1 MIMIQ
6 PDSIKVM
13 NDSISDLSADSLSK
27 LDSLTKVDSLHVADS
42 IKLALLKP
50 TGFIGIP
57 HPSLPQNESWVFIAL
72 FFLFAFLV
80 FSVTRSSGLIT
91 DSIKTFFQ
99 VKERSSIFS
108 KASVTDSRFRVF
120 LIVFAVFVIS
130 LFAYL
135 NFFQIKSSFS
145 VIKYLEFVLVTS
157 GFIGFKILS
166 FELMDYVFLD
176 NKSARLAKESYFNVL
191 SFLGMLLFP
200 ILVSQIY
207 VSVGFVKISNDFGLF
222 AIILAYTL
230 IIIKLF
236 QIFFH
241 KIVAFFY
248 ILLYLCTLEILP
260 FFILYR
266 AYQLLM

>member
-6 PDSIKVM
+6 PDSIKIL
-13 NDSISDLSADSLSK
+13 NDSISGLSTDSLTK
-27 LDSLTKVDSLHVADS
+27 LDSLAKIDSIHMADS

-57 HPSLPQNESWVFIAL
+57 HPSLPHNELWVFIAL
-72 FFLFAFLV
+72 FFLFGFLI

-91 DSIKTFFQ
+91 DAIKTFFQ

-135 NFFQIKSSFS
+135 NFYQIKSSFS
-145 VIKYLEFVLVTS
+145 LVKYFEFILVS
-157 GFIGFKILS
+157 SVFFGFKILS
-166 FELMDYVFLD
+166 FEIMDYVFLD

-191 SFLGMLLFP
+191 SFLGIILFP
-200 ILVSQIY
+200 LLVAQIY
-207 VSVGFVKISNDFGLF
+207 VAVEFVKISNDFGLL
-222 AIILAYTL
+222 AIILAYIL

-241 KIVAFFY
+241 NIVSFFY

-260 FFILYR
+260 IFILYR
-266 AYQLLM
+266 AYQFLM